1 MKRKTLNLNEKDL
14 ILNTEKV
21 IEQVHKLWRNEDS
34 LFNPNL
40 VQAVKDTELS
50 ILNIGYENERKF
62 KK

>member
-14 ILNTEKV
+14 ISNTEKV

-34 LFNPNL
+34 LFNPTL

-50 ILNIGYENERKF
+50 ILNIGYNNERKF

>member
-14 ILNTEKV
+14 ISNTEKA
-21 IEQVHKLWRNEDS
+21 IEEVHKLWRNEDS

>member
-14 ILNTEKV
+14 ISNTEKV
-21 IEQVHKLWRNEDS
+21 IEEVHKLWRNEDS

-40 VQAVKDTELS
+40 VQAVKDTALS

>member
-1 MKRKTLNLNEKDL
+1 MKKKTLNFNEKDL
-14 ILNTEKV
+14 ISNTEKV
-21 IEQVHKLWRNEDS
+21 IEEVHKLWRNEDS
-34 LFNPNL
+34 LFNPIL

>member
-21 IEQVHKLWRNEDS
+21 IEEVHKLWRNEDS

>member
-14 ILNTEKV
+14 ISNTEKV

-34 LFNPNL
+34 LFNPAL

-50 ILNIGYENERKF
+50 ILNIGYNNERKF

>member
-1 MKRKTLNLNEKDL
+1 MKKKTLNFNEKDL
-14 ILNTEKV
+14 ISNTEKV
-21 IEQVHKLWRNEDS
+21 IEEVHKLWRNEDS

>member
-1 MKRKTLNLNEKDL
+1 MKKKTLNLNEKDL

-21 IEQVHKLWRNEDS
+21 IEEVHKLWRNEDS
-34 LFNPNL
+34 LFNPTL

>member
-14 ILNTEKV
+14 ISNTEKV
-21 IEQVHKLWRNEDS
+21 IEEVHKLWRNEDS

>member
-14 ILNTEKV
+14 ISNTEKV
-21 IEQVHKLWRNEDS
+21 IEEVHKLWRNEDS

-50 ILNIGYENERKF
+50 ILNRGYENERKI

>member
-14 ILNTEKV
+14 ISNTEKV
-21 IEQVHKLWRNEDS
+21 IEEVHKLWRNEDS
-34 LFNPNL
+34 LFNQTL

-50 ILNIGYENERKF
+50 ILNIGYNNERKF